1 MSSIIVCPSCDL
13 AHRIAAAPPSGGTRC
28 ARCRAPLQRPENGNI
43 HTAIALAISALVLFL
58 LSNAYPLVEI
68 QVNGVTRETTLI
80 GAALAFY
87 TQDHTGLAALVF
99 ITTVVGPLLQIV
111 SLLYLLIPLSRAREA
126 PGQST
131 VFRLLAQV
139 RPWTFIEV
147 FMLGVLVALVRLSA
161 YARVIP
167 GVALWSCVFL
177 MLTLAAL
184 TSRTT
189 PGQFWRWVD
198 GNRR

>member
-1 MSSIIVCPSCDL
+1 MVIVCPSCDL
-13 AHRIAAAPPSGGTRC
+13 AHRVGMAPASEGTRC

-43 HTAIALAISALVLFL
+43 DTAIALAICALVLFF

-68 QVNGVTRETTLI
+68 QTSGTTRATTLA
-80 GAALAFY
+80 GAALGLY
-87 TQDHTGLAALVF
+87 SQDHAGLAALVF
-99 ITTVVGPLLQIV
+99 TTTVVGPFLQIAC
-111 SLLYLLIPLSRAREA
+111 LLYLLIPLRRAREA
-126 PGQST
+126 PGQNT
-131 VFRLLAQV
+131 IFRLLAQV
-139 RPWTFIEV
+139 RPWTFVEV

-167 GVALWSCVFL
+167 GVALWSCGLL

-198 GNRR
+198 RSRA

>member
-13 AHRIAAAPPSGGTRC
+13 AHRTGAGPASERTRC
-28 ARCRAPLQRPENGNI
+28 ARCRAPLQRLENGKI
-43 HTAIALAISALVLFL
+43 DTAIALAICALVLFF
-58 LSNAYPLVEI
+58 LSNAYPLVQI
-68 QVNGVTRETTLI
+68 QVNGATRDTTLV

-87 TQDHTGLAALVF
+87 AQDHAGLAALVF
-99 ITTVVGPLLQIV
+99 ITTVAGPFLQIGC
-111 SLLYLLIPLSRAREA
+111 LLYLLIPLSRAREA

-131 VFRLLAQV
+131 IFRLLAQV

-167 GVALWSCVFL
+167 GVALWSCLLL

-189 PGQFWRWVD
+189 PGQFWGWVD
-198 GNRR
+198 RNRQ